1 MAPQRWRRDSRVSA
15 LQIEIFDNA
24 LRLALQ
30 VSFGATLLVS
40 AILTLLRKQRIAS
53 YVAITTGLLGLVL
66 LASALTETMVASAAP
81 DSVDFN
87 EYRWIF
93 LSPWGRRAL
102 VIGGLA
108 GLVTVILTG
117 VSIRRIHSPWR
128 WSLIVGLRAAAVMT
142 ALVLF
147 LQPAIELRQVAREP
161 NRIAILVDDS
171 MSMEL
176 ADKRGKANRR
186 ELTAKLLE
194 SSKEIIDKW
203 SESHIIDVYS
213 FSDELVRS
221 SLDTV
226 GRKTSE
232 GKATLLRH
240 ALEQIRRRYEGD
252 ELAGVLVISDGV
264 VTGDLAEIGAGE
276 FRDFAQELDAPV
288 HTLWA
293 GHKGLRDLAVSEIR
307 ADEFAFVRT
316 VTRVEAVIRS
326 TGYKKRR
333 IPVTL
338 SSDGKP
344 MRRKWVEVG
353 PNSSS
358 VVVVFEFTPP
368 HVGKYVY
375 KVSVP
380 VSDDEAVVENNSSWF
395 VVRVIR
401 DKIRVLQVAGQPSWD
416 VRALRGMLKQNPN
429 VDLISFFILRTPDDI
444 KKENNEELSL
454 IPFPTRELFEQELPS
469 FDLVVLQNFNYGPYG
484 IGRYLENI
492 RSYVE
497 GGGGLMM
504 LGGPLSFSSGGYAGT
519 PVAKVLPVELSAE
532 LGDPKLLE
540 TRSFRPKLTTLGGIH
555 PVTALRYEASDNR
568 DLWKN
573 LPLLEGVNKVLR
585 AKKDASVL
593 AVHPTLRDSSNQPMP
608 VIVAGNYKEGRSLA
622 VTTDSLWRWGFVAAA
637 ELGNDGRHYLKLW
650 DNAIR
655 WLIQD
660 PELRYLHVDSD
671 RNSYAPGGTV
681 RLNLRLLD
689 QDYSPLKDGEVV
701 LRVSRG
707 FDPKDLEDVSTV
719 TLHAGDNGEAS
730 HELSAVPAGVYR
742 VHAEASVRGRK
753 VSAQDIFLV
762 HEATPEHLQPA
773 AEDGV
778 LRMVSQLSGGEYLGS
793 ARTLPHDLHF
803 IAPKIV
809 RVDKRSDVPLWS
821 RSWLLLFALGTLG
834 LEWLLRQRSG
844 TL

>member
-1 MAPQRWRRDSRVSA
+1 V
-15 LQIEIFDNA
+15 QIELFDNN
-24 LRLALQ
+24 LRLILQ
-30 VSFGATLLVS
+30 VSFGATLLIS
-40 AILTLLRKQRIAS
+40 AALSLLRQKRFAS
-53 YVAITTGLLGLVL
+53 YVAIATGLIGLVL
-66 LASALTETMVASAAP
+66 LAAALTETMVASAAP
-81 DSVDFN
+81 EAVDFN

-93 LSPWGRRAL
+93 LSPWGRHAL
-102 VIGGLA
+102 ILGGLA
-108 GLVTVILTG
+108 GLTTVILTG
-117 VSIRRIHSPWR
+117 VSTRRIHSPWR
-128 WSLIVGLRAAAVMT
+128 WSLIVGLRASAVMT
-142 ALVLF
+142 ALILF

-161 NRIAILVDDS
+161 NRIAVLVDDS

-176 ADKRGKANRR
+176 ADQRGKDSRR
-186 ELTAKLLE
+186 ELSAKILRSSQEVLE
-194 SSKEIIDKW
+194 RW
-203 SESHIIDVYS
+203 SESHIIDFYR
-213 FSDELVRS
+213 FSDELAQS
-221 SLDTV
+221 SLEAIGEEQST
-226 GRKTSE
+226 

-240 ALEQIRRRYEGD
+240 ALEQVRRRYEGD
-252 ELAGVLVISDGV
+252 ELAGVLVLSDGV

-276 FRDFAQELDAPV
+276 FRDFVQELDAPV

-293 GHKGLRDLAVSEIR
+293 AQKGLKDLSVSEIR

-316 VTRVEAVIRS
+316 VTRIEAVVRS

-338 SSDGKP
+338 SSDGKA
-344 MRRKWVEVG
+344 MRRKWVEIG
-353 PNSSS
+353 PDESS

-380 VSDDEAVVENNSSWF
+380 VDDDEAVVENNSSWF

-429 VDLISFFILRTPDDI
+429 VDLISFFILRTPEDI
-444 KKENNEELSL
+444 KKADNEELSL

-519 PVAKVLPVELSAE
+519 PVAKVLPVELPTAVD
-532 LGDPKLLE
+532 DPKLLE
-540 TRSFRPKLTTLGGIH
+540 TQQFRPKLTTLGGIH

-568 DLWKN
+568 DLWKR
-573 LPLLEGVNKVLR
+573 LPPLEGVNKVLR
-585 AKKDASVL
+585 AKKDAAVL
-593 AVHPTLRDSSNQPMP
+593 AVHPSLRDVNGKPMP
-608 VIVAGNYKEGRSLA
+608 VIVAGNYKDGRSLA

-671 RNSYAPGGTV
+671 RNSYAPGSAV

-689 QDYSPLKDGEVV
+689 QDYSPLKDGKVKV
-701 LRVSRG
+701 TVSRG
-707 FDPKDLEDVSTV
+707 FDPEALEELSTV
-719 TLHAGDNGEAS
+719 TLNVDDKGEAS
-730 HELSAVPAGVYR
+730 HELEAVSAGVYR
-742 VHAEASVRGRK
+742 VQADSSVRGRA
-753 VSAQDIFLV
+753 VSAHDIFLV
-762 HEATPEHLQPA
+762 HEATTEHLQPA
-773 AEDGV
+773 ADDSV
-778 LRMVSQLSGGEYLGS
+778 LRMVSELSGGRHLGS
-793 ARTLPHDLHF
+793 ARELPAELPF
-803 IAPKIV
+803 VAPKIV

-821 RSWLLLFALGTLG
+821 RSWLLLFALAALG

>member
-1 MAPQRWRRDSRVSA
+1 V
-15 LQIEIFDNA
+15 QIEIFDSG
-24 LRLALQ
+24 LRFALQ
-30 VSFGATLLVS
+30 LSFGGALLAMVV
-40 AILTLLRKQRIAS
+40 LTLLRRQRIAAL
-53 YVAITTGLLGLVL
+53 VAIAAGLLGLTLIVE
-66 LASALTETMVASAAP
+66 ALTQTLVLSAAP
-81 DSVDFN
+81 SSVDFN
-87 EYRWIF
+87 QYRWIF

-102 VIGGLA
+102 ILGALA
-108 GLVTVILTG
+108 GMATVVLTAMAT
-117 VSIRRIHSPWR
+117 RHIHSPWR
-128 WSLIVGLRAAAVMT
+128 WSLIVSLRAAAVMT

-147 LQPAIELRQVAREP
+147 VQPAIELRQVAREP

-176 ADKRGKANRR
+176 ADQRGKASRR
-186 ELTAKLLE
+186 EQTKELLRA
-194 SSKEIIDKW
+194 SKQVIEKW
-203 SESHIIDVYS
+203 GESHIIDFYK

-221 SLDTV
+221 RLEAIGSTA
-226 GRKTSE
+226 SE

-252 ELAGVLVISDGV
+252 ELAGVMVLSDGV
-264 VTGDLAEIGAGE
+264 VTGDLAELGAGE
-276 FRDFAQELDAPV
+276 FRDFAKELDAPV
-288 HTLWA
+288 HTVWT
-293 GHKGLRDLAVSEIR
+293 GNKGLKDLAVSDIR

-316 VTRVEAVIRS
+316 VTRIEAVVQS

-333 IPVTL
+333 VPVTL
-338 SSDGKP
+338 SSDGVA

-353 PNSSS
+353 PGRTSA
-358 VVVVFEFTPP
+358 VVAFEFTPP

-380 VSDDEAVVENNSSWF
+380 VDEEEAVVENNSSWF

-444 KKENNEELSL
+444 KKAGNDELSL

-519 PVAKVLPVELSAE
+519 PVAKVLPVALIDGLAASA
-532 LGDPKLLE
+532 DSSKLLDSE
-540 TRSFRPKLTTLGGIH
+540 RFRPKLTSLGGIH
-555 PVTALRYEASDNR
+555 PVTALRYEANDNR
-568 DLWKN
+568 ELWKE
-573 LPLLEGVNKVLR
+573 LPPLEGVNKVLR

-593 AVHPTLRDSSNQPMP
+593 AVHPTLRDSSNQAMP

-622 VTTDSLWRWGFVAAA
+622 VTTDSLWRWGFVAAS
-637 ELGNDGRHYLKLW
+637 ESGNDGRHYLKLW

-660 PELRYLHVDSD
+660 PELRYLHVNSD
-671 RNSYAPGGTV
+671 KNTYSPGSTV

-689 QDYSPLKDGEVV
+689 QDYSPMTDGEIVV
-701 LRVSRG
+701 KVSRG
-707 FDPKDLEDVSTV
+707 FDPNALEQVSTV
-719 TLHAGDNGEAS
+719 SLKVGGNGEVS
-730 HELSAVPAGVYR
+730 HELLKVDAGVYR
-742 VHAEASVRGRK
+742 VHAQSSVRGRE
-753 VSAQDIFLV
+753 VIAQDIFLV
-762 HEATPEHLQPA
+762 HEATTEHLQPA
-773 AEDGV
+773 ADDAV
-778 LRMVSQLSGGEYLGS
+778 LRMVSQLSGGEHLE
-793 ARTLPHDLHF
+793 ANAPLPSDLRF
-803 IAPKIV
+803 IAPKVV

-821 RSWLLLFALGTLG
+821 RSWLLLFALAALG

>member
-1 MAPQRWRRDSRVSA
+1 MQISIFDPGLRMA
-15 LQIEIFDNA
+15 LQI
-24 LRLALQ
+24 
-30 VSFGATLLVS
+30 SFGVGLLGMI
-40 AILTLLRKQRIAS
+40 ALTLLRRQRVAALLAIAS
-53 YVAITTGLLGLVL
+53 GLLGLVL
-66 LASALTETMVASAAP
+66 VASALTQTLVLSAAP

-102 VIGGLA
+102 ILGALA
-108 GLVTVILTG
+108 GLATLVFTAMAT
-117 VSIRRIHSPWR
+117 RRIHSPWK
-128 WSLIVGLRAAAVMT
+128 WALIVGLRGAAVMT

-147 LQPAIELRQVAREP
+147 VQPAIELRQVAREP

-176 ADKRGKANRR
+176 ADEPGKDNRR
-186 ELTAKLLE
+186 QRSAALLE
-194 SSKEIIDKW
+194 SSKAAIAKW
-203 SESHIIDVYS
+203 SESHIIDYYD

-221 SLDTV
+221 SATKV
-226 GRKTSE
+226 ASNE
-232 GKATLLRH
+232 SMGKATLLRH

-252 ELAGVLVISDGV
+252 ELAGVVVLSDGV
-264 VTGDLAEIGAGE
+264 VTGDLAELGTSTL
-276 FRDFAQELDAPV
+276 RDFAKELDAPI
-288 HTLWA
+288 HTVWA
-293 GHKGLRDLAVSEIR
+293 GKKGLKDLAIADIR

-316 VTRVEAVIRS
+316 VTRIEAVVQS
-326 TGYKKRR
+326 TGYKSRR

-338 SSDGKP
+338 SSDGVA

-353 PNSSS
+353 PDRPS
-358 VVVVFEFTPP
+358 VVVAFEFTPP
-368 HVGKYVY
+368 HVGKFVY

-380 VSDDEAVVENNSSWF
+380 VDKDEAVVENNSSWF
-395 VVRVIR
+395 VIRVIR

-444 KKENNEELSL
+444 KKAGNDELSL

-504 LGGPLSFSSGGYAGT
+504 LGGPLSFSSGGYANT
-519 PVAKVLPVELSAE
+519 PVAKVLPVKLIGELATSA
-532 LGDPKLLE
+532 DPGRLLDSE
-540 TRSFRPKLTTLGGIH
+540 YFRPRLTTLGGIH
-555 PVTALRYEASDNR
+555 PVTALRYEAKDNR
-568 DLWKN
+568 ELWKK
-573 LPLLEGVNKVLR
+573 LPPLEGVNRVLR
-585 AKKDASVL
+585 AKKGAAVL
-593 AVHPTLRDSSNQPMP
+593 AVHPTLKDESKQPMP
-608 VIVAGNYKEGRSLA
+608 VIVAGNYGEGRSLA

-637 ELGNDGRHYLKLW
+637 EHGNDGRHYLKLW

-660 PELRYLHVDSD
+660 PELRYLHVNSD
-671 RNSYAPGGTV
+671 KNTYAPGDTV

-689 QDYSPLKDGEVV
+689 QDYSPMKEGEIVLKI
-701 LRVSRG
+701 SRG
-707 FDPKDLEDVSTV
+707 FDPAALTEVAEIKLEV
-719 TLHAGDNGEAS
+719 GENGEAT
-730 HELSAVPAGVYR
+730 HELESASAGVYR
-742 VHAEASVRGRK
+742 VHAESTVRGRK

-762 HEATPEHLQPA
+762 HEATTEHLQPA
-773 AEDGV
+773 ADDAV
-778 LRMVSQLSGGEYLGS
+778 LRLVSELSEGTHRGADS
-793 ARTLPHDLHF
+793 PLPSDLPF
-803 IAPKIV
+803 IAPKVV

-821 RSWLLLFALGTLG
+821 RSWLLLFALLALG
-834 LEWLLRQRSG
+834 MEWLLRQRSG